1 MITYSHN
8 ILELSGT
15 YLFICIACALVLL
28 ALLVA
33 ISIVD
38 IKTRT
43 IPNFFVLAISTL
55 GIICAFL
62 SAHGYAFPLINVSLG
77 ERFFGLLVA
86 FVPIFLVACLVGG
99 IGGGD
104 IKLIAALG
112 FLFGLSEA
120 IILLVCTC
128 VIGGIAGI
136 VKLVTGKVAARK
148 TQFDSAKANN
158 TETSKVAARSP
169 QAGNAQTCNAEA
181 DKAMANKSQVGS
193 VEISN
198 TETNNTEPIKTETR
212 KVAASKATLA
222 YGPCIA
228 AGAAITLVFDLF
240 LCATLI

>member
-28 ALLVA
+28 ALLLA

-128 VIGGIAGI
+128 VIGGVAGI
-136 VKLVTGKVAARK
+136 VKLV
-148 TQFDSAKANN
+148 
-158 TETSKVAARSP
+158 TSKVAARSP
-169 QAGNAQTCNAEA
+169 QADNAQTCNAEA
-181 DKAMANKSQVGS
+181 NKAMANKSQVGS

-240 LCATLI
+240 LCAILI